1 MFINLNKKFTTKK
14 FTRSAYQFLLRWVY
28 QLILLWVLN
37 VGIDFFSL
45 SILDLLTSGNSLNAD
60 TGSGSAPNGNG
71 DLPPNPGN
79 PPNGDLPPNPG
90 NPPNGNG
97 SFEITNPDVTDSE
110 SDGESESYFNFSTQ
124 NRAELQNIFQANIS
138 SIFESLNDRTLSDSM
153 RTELQAR
160 LEQNFYDLDEL
171 NSTHSKASNSNGS
184 NGKGPA

>member
-60 TGSGSAPNGNG
+60 TGSGSAPNG
-71 DLPPNPGN
+71 
-79 PPNGDLPPNPG
+79 NGDLPPNPG